1 MYEPESKNTT
11 CRFNSESYFQLKWLL
26 QFHSELYT
34 QLSKREG
41 QEFSPRPSLSLYAVA
56 LTLIIAISIIFL
68 TW

>member
-41 QEFSPRPSLSLYAVA
+41 QEFPPRPSLSLYAVA
-56 LTLIIAISIIFL
+56 LTLIIAIIFL